1 MRCVTE
7 QRWNFRKQFNT
18 RVILDVSGLGA
29 VQGETRD
36 VGYGGMRLDTRPWVL
51 SPNTKV
57 RVTFVSRQETEDT
70 PRSIDAR
77 VTYMNGD
84 GCGLTFEEF
93 YSDTFAFLHTLIHLE
108 AQAVSPQR
116 EGVVARA

>member
-1 MRCVTE
+1 MRRVTE

-18 RVILDVSGLGA
+18 RVILDVWGLGA

-77 VTYMNGD
+77 VTYMNRD

-93 YSDTFAFLHTLIHLE
+93 HRDTFAFLHTLIHLE

-116 EGVVARA
+116 EGAVARA

>member
-1 MRCVTE
+1 MRRLTE

-29 VQGETRD
+29 VEGETRD
-36 VGYGGMRLDTRPWVL
+36 VGYGGLRLDTRPWVL

-57 RVTFVSRQETEDT
+57 RVTFVSRLDTHDT

-77 VTYMNGD
+77 VTYMNRD
-84 GCGLTFEEF
+84 GCGLAFEEF
-93 YSDTFAFLHTLIHLE
+93 RRDIFAFLHTLIHLE
-108 AQAVSPQR
+108 AQTVSPPR
-116 EGVVARA
+116 EGAVARA